1 MQMDALV
8 NVALQKQLFQDL
20 LEINEAMTLG
30 TEDVLSIIW
39 HKGAQL
45 IGAVHGSIRL
55 LRNVGG
61 RPVLVLEAP
70 FGERWSE
77 EKKRRIMELG
87 ESISGI
93 VAQSGCSRCCADVTK
108 EADYKGLFP
117 EFRSKICVPIRVGDR
132 VIGVMNFNNRTV
144 GIFDDNH
151 VRIAE
156 TFAIQLPSRQPWP

>member
-1 MQMDALV
+1 MPMDALV

-39 HKGAQL
+39 HKGARL

-70 FGERWSE
+70 FGERRSE

-93 VAQSGCSRCCADVTK
+93 VA
-108 EADYKGLFP
+108 
-117 EFRSKICVPIRVGDR
+117 
-132 VIGVMNFNNRTV
+132 
-144 GIFDDNH
+144 
-151 VRIAE
+151 
-156 TFAIQLPSRQPWP
+156 